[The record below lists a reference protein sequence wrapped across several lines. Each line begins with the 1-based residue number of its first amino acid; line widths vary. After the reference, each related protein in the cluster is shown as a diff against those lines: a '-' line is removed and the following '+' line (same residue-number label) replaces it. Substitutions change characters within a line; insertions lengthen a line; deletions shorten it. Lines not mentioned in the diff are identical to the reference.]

1 MMKKIVFVCLGNI
14 CRSPMAEFVMKSLT
28 DDYEIESRATSSWEH
43 GNPIHKGTQAI
54 FKSHGV
60 DYDSSKIS
68 LQISKRDFEY
78 FDYILGMDE
87 SNISDLRQMC
97 PQSLKHKIH
106 PFAAESVPDPWY
118 TGDFEETY
126 DRVLTGCRDWLARL
140 ENEINDGKY

>member
-1 MMKKIVFVCLGNI
+1 MKKIVFVCLGNI

-54 FKSHGV
+54 FKSQGV
-60 DYDSSKIS
+60 DYDSSKTS

-87 SNISDLRQMC
+87 SNVSDLRQMC

-106 PFAAESVPDPWY
+106 PFATESVPDPWY

>member
-1 MMKKIVFVCLGNI
+1 
-14 CRSPMAEFVMKSLT
+14 MAEFVMKSLT

-60 DYDSSKIS
+60 DYDSSKTS

-87 SNISDLRQMC
+87 SNVSDLRQMC

-106 PFAAESVPDPWY
+106 SFAAESVPDPWY